1 MEINYVGEELFW
13 GYLGHFFI
21 VLSFSSALLAAFS
34 YFLAEKNKTEEGWLK
49 IGRTGFILHAIG
61 VFGIIAVMF
70 YLLLTHRFE
79 YHYVWQHSNTEMQM
93 RYILSCFWEGQ
104 EGSFLLWT
112 FWHVILGFL
121 LIRFAK
127 DWEPSTMAIFS
138 VVQVFLASMLLGVY
152 FGEFKLGSNPFILLR
167 EHPDFA
173 NMPFTKSANYLS
185 TLDGRGLNPLL
196 QNYWMTIH
204 PPTLFLGF
212 AATLLPFVYAIAGI
226 WRKKYHA
233 WIKPALPWAFFGVMI
248 LGLGILM
255 GGAWAYESLSFGGF
269 WAWDPVENASL
280 VPWLTLVGGAHVMLI
295 NRNKP
300 QSLLSAFFLIWVTFI
315 LILYSTFLTRSGVLG
330 ETSVHA
336 FTDLGMSGQL
346 LVYLLFFIW
355 LPVVFVHDQAKW
367 RNIILGATVVILAIN
382 IIFGFAKLI
391 NLIFIISTTI
401 VAFNV
406 LSKKLPDQQKEDDL
420 TSREFWMFIGSLIL
434 LIAAFQIIFST
445 STPVINKIMRGGIS
459 GVFEKLNSWMP
470 NDLFE
475 KIAQANLATPNDVIA
490 HYNAW
495 QVPFAIVIALI
506 MAFGQFLRYKK
517 TNMAEFW
524 KKMSLSAILSVVFGI
539 TFSVLLKLKEP
550 MLILLMLTS
559 LFAVIANADYAIR
572 VLKGKSK
579 SNASSIA
586 HIGFGL
592 ILLGSLIST
601 GKKEF
606 ISRNM
611 SNFDLGKDFPND
623 ENILLSRNDTLRMG
637 DYFVTYRGDS
647 ISGINIY
654 YNVDYLQPDA
664 SGKLVKVFGL
674 HPFIQTNP
682 RMGNVS
688 EPSTKHFIHKDIF
701 TNVTYAEIKDPKKP
715 QTNDE
720 WEEPQ
725 DLQFQKGDTIF
736 TNNSLIILREFVS
749 GGQASI
755 DDLSLG
761 AEISVMTVAGKEYKA
776 MPFFNVKNGIL
787 LPKVDSVAALDMEL
801 TFWKFDPQT
810 ETATIRVREKKNPD
824 NDFIIMKAAIF
835 PWINIL
841 WIGCIVMVIGTGMA
855 VYQRIRFRFKKQQT

>member
-13 GYLGHFFI
+13 GYLGHFFV
-21 VLSFSSALLAAFS
+21 VLSFTAALLAAVS
-34 YFLAEKNKTEEGWLK
+34 YFLAEKNKHESGWLK
-49 IGRTGFILHAIG
+49 IGRTGFIMHAIG
-61 VFGIIAVMF
+61 VFGIIGVMF
-70 YLLLTHRFE
+70 YLLLNHRFE

-121 LIRFAK
+121 LMRFSK

-138 VVQVFLASMLLGVY
+138 LVQIFLASMLLGVY
-152 FGEFKLGSNPFILLR
+152 FGDYKLGSNPFILLR

-185 TLDGRGLNPLL
+185 SLDGRGLNPLL

-212 AATLLPFVYAIAGI
+212 AATLLPFVYAMAGI
-226 WRKKYHA
+226 WRRKYHE

-300 QSLLSAFFLIWVTFI
+300 QSLLSAFFLIYATFI

-346 LVYLLFFIW
+346 LLYLLFFIW
-355 LPVVFVHDQAKW
+355 LPVMLVFEQAKW
-367 RNIILGATVVILAIN
+367 KSIVLGATLVVILIN
-382 IIFGFAKLI
+382 VFFGFSKLI
-391 NLIFIISTTI
+391 NLLFIITSTI
-401 VAFNV
+401 VAFKA
-406 LSKKLPDQQKEDDL
+406 LSKKLPDQQKEDDI

-445 STPVINKIMRGGIS
+445 STPVINKIMSGGIAS
-459 GVFEKLNSWMP
+459 VFAKLNGLLPNALFEKLS
-470 NDLFE
+470 
-475 KIAQANLATPNDVIA
+475 QANLATPNDVIA

-506 MAFGQFLRYKK
+506 MSFGQFLRYKM

-524 KKMSLSAILSVVFGI
+524 KKMSISTVLTLIFGI
-539 TFSVLLKLKEP
+539 VITALIKLREP
-550 MLILLMLTS
+550 MLILLLLTS
-559 LFAVIANADYAIR
+559 LFAVIANADYLIR
-572 VLKGKSK
+572 LAKGKLKGSA
-579 SNASSIA
+579 ASVA
-586 HIGFGL
+586 HVGFGL

-606 ISRNM
+606 ISRNQ
-611 SNFDLGKDFPND
+611 SNFDLGKDFPNE
-623 ENILLSRNDTLRMG
+623 ENILLARNDTVRMG
-637 DYFVTYRGDS
+637 DYLVTYRGDS
-647 ISGINIY
+647 ISGINVY
-654 YNVDYLQPDA
+654 YNVDYLQADND
-664 SGKLVKVFGL
+664 GKISKVFGL

-682 RMGNVS
+682 RMGNVA
-688 EPSTKHFIHKDIF
+688 EPSTKHFFHKDIF
-701 TNVTYAEIKDPKKP
+701 TNVTYAEIKDPKK
-715 QTNDE
+715 QNLAEE
-720 WEEPQ
+720 WEEPV
-725 DLQFQKGDTIF
+725 DYQFRKGDTVF
-736 TNNSLIILREFVS
+736 TNNSLIVLRDFFSNSDATV
-749 GGQASI
+749 

-761 AEISVMTVAGKEYKA
+761 ADISVLTVAGKEYKSN
-776 MPFFNVKNGIL
+776 PVFNIKNGML
-787 LPKVDSVAALDMEL
+787 VPLPDTVQALDLEL
-801 TFWKFDPQT
+801 LFWKFDPQV
-810 ETATIRVREKKNPD
+810 EVATIRVKEKKSAD

-835 PWINIL
+835 PWINLL
-841 WIGCIVMVIGTGMA
+841 WLGCIIMVIGTGMA
-855 VYQRIRFRFKKQQT
+855 VYQRIRFGNKALKR